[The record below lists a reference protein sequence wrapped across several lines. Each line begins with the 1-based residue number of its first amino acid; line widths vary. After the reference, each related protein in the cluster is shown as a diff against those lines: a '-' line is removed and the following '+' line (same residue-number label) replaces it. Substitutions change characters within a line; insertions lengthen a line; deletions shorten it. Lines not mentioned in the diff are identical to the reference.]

1 MQTAGIVSGRSDTQ
15 RAYKAEGSQACRL
28 AVFAMLLTLVFTCY
42 YAIPHV
48 NFSAVGVAFAEEGSA
63 TSAVIVDDN
72 GPVAGTE
79 DASSEIDG
87 SPASKSLP
95 TAMQM
100 ARSRYVRLTIRLQT
114 ELCRAAMP
122 QALRIRA

>member
-87 SPASKSLP
+87 SPA